1 MKERGDGC
9 TSPWHDEEPDLVS
22 DIPSLQKSST
32 VEDGV
37 AEIMAANPSV
47 QEPGGFLPSYLP
59 SPSIST
65 NRSPSIEPSHLPQTR
80 SHPLKSGSG
89 KESSVIYYL
98 DDKLLAISRR
108 YEKRVQ
114 VVTEMGLSAEG
125 EAQGYRK
132 FSEAARDLDAVI
144 DVVWVTGTPTLQTP
158 YLLTIALAVCS
169 YLPSFPFSPRPTF
182 RLLHKLDL
190 AFASLLQGTNAE
202 TGQRLSGF
210 EGVLGAR
217 GIDTTKKVRM
227 KGVVERTRLAVV
239 EVAGKDGSIAE
250 SLPAEPE
257 NPLTTDE
264 DTSMED
270 YNDDFDD
277 DMQEDEHYGH
287 WEMEIAHVY
296 ERTIVLLGE
305 SLDASAIGKDT

>member
-1 MKERGDGC
+1 M
-9 TSPWHDEEPDLVS
+9 
-22 DIPSLQKSST
+22 
-32 VEDGV
+32 
-37 AEIMAANPSV
+37 
-47 QEPGGFLPSYLP
+47 
-59 SPSIST
+59 
-65 NRSPSIEPSHLPQTR
+65 
-80 SHPLKSGSG
+80 
-89 KESSVIYYL
+89 IYYL

-114 VVTEMGLSAEG
+114 MVSETELKAEG
-125 EAQGYRK
+125 EVLGYRK
-132 FSEAARDLDAVI
+132 FSEAAHDLEAVI
-144 DVVWVTGTPTLQTP
+144 DVVWVTGTPTLQAP

-190 AFASLLQGTNAE
+190 AFASLLQGSNAE
-202 TGQRLSGF
+202 TGQRLPGF

-239 EVAGKDGSIAE
+239 EVAGKDGSIAD
-250 SLPAEPE
+250 SIPAQQE

-270 YNDDFDD
+270 YDDEINDG
-277 DMQEDEHYGH
+277 MQEDEHYGH
-287 WEMEIAHVY
+287 WEMEIARVY

-305 SLDASAIGKDT
+305 SLDSAAIGEHT